1 MTGGRAPLVSVPPGA
16 SGARSDRGPGGV
28 PLIEE
33 VAAIVA
39 VVAVLEAEQAA
50 AAVAAAAA
58 QEPGGQ
64 LHAWVQSSRVSARGG
79 TFTRGSW
86 RLAGR
91 LARRAR
97 A

>member
-1 MTGGRAPLVSVPPGA
+1 M
-16 SGARSDRGPGGV
+16 
-28 PLIEE
+28 
-33 VAAIVA
+33 VA

-50 AAVAAAAA
+50 AAA
-58 QEPGGQ
+58 GGGDGPVDQ
-64 LHAWVQSSRVSARGG
+64 LDAWVKSSRVSARGG

>member
-1 MTGGRAPLVSVPPGA
+1 VTSGRAPL
-16 SGARSDRGPGGV
+16 GV

-50 AAVAAAAA
+50 AAAA
-58 QEPGGQ
+58 GGQ
-64 LHAWVQSSRVSARGG
+64 GPDDQLDAWVRSSRVSARGG

>member
-1 MTGGRAPLVSVPPGA
+1 MTGGRAPLVAVPPGA
-16 SGARSDRGPGGV
+16 SA
-28 PLIEE
+28 EE

-50 AAVAAAAA
+50 AAAS
-58 QEPGGQ
+58 GGRQPADQ
-64 LHAWVQSSRVSARGG
+64 LYAWVQSSRVSARGG

-91 LARRAR
+91 LSRRSR

>member
-1 MTGGRAPLVSVPPGA
+1 VTPLVSVPRGA
-16 SGARSDRGPGGV
+16 SA
-28 PLIEE
+28 EE
-33 VAAIVA
+33 VAAMVA
-39 VVAVLEAEQAA
+39 VVAVLEAERAA
-50 AAVAAAAA
+50 ASAGAATA
-58 QEPGGQ
+58 EHQ
-64 LHAWVQSSRVSARGG
+64 LDAWVRASRVSARGG